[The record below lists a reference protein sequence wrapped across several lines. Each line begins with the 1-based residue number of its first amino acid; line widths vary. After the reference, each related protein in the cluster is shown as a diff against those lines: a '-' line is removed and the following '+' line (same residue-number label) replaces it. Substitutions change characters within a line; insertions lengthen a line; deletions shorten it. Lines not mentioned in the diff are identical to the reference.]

1 MNTGDGSYLS
11 GGIAYESGESTEEK
25 ILAIYLLRTWS
36 IFSTAHLLNLRVV
49 MRKQVGRYQTEA
61 CLL

>member
-1 MNTGDGSYLS
+1 MNPER
-11 GGIAYESGESTEEK
+11 AQKKK